1 MDLWTQK
8 CRAEKK
14 NRLSAAELERLEN
27 GESTARECKMGK
39 ARIAKNGGEGGG
51 GGSVAVVAVVAVM
64 EAVAVV
70 AVVARVLRRWMV
82 EVELV

>member
-51 GGSVAVVAVVAVM
+51 GGSGGSDSSGGSDGSGGSGGSGGKSAS
-64 EAVAVV
+64 
-70 AVVARVLRRWMV
+70 
-82 EVELV
+82 

>member
-51 GGSVAVVAVVAVM
+51 GGSGGSDSSGGSDGSSGGSGGKSAS
-64 EAVAVV
+64 
-70 AVVARVLRRWMV
+70 
-82 EVELV
+82 

>member
-51 GGSVAVVAVVAVM
+51 GGSGGSDSSGGSDGSGDSGGSGGKSAS
-64 EAVAVV
+64 
-70 AVVARVLRRWMV
+70 
-82 EVELV
+82 